1 MGLTKLA
8 IQRPVF
14 ILMLMLLIV
23 MTGFTAYRSMRVEE
37 NPDVSFGFISIT
49 TVYPGAGAEEVN
61 NLVSRELEEAVS
73 GVANLLEVTSSSQ
86 EGVSLVSLSFDVG
99 TNMDASLN
107 EVRAKVDA
115 ALGALP
121 NEVEKPIIEKL
132 DTASDPVIFLTL
144 RSDTLSNR
152 ELRDLADNVL
162 KDRFAQVKGVAS
174 VNVSGGDQREIQVR
188 VKKDALLRYGI
199 GILDVQQA
207 VQQASLNVPAG
218 RVQTGAEEFSVR
230 VLGEFRTPEEIG
242 ETYITVQESGQNGA
256 KRKVRLSDV
265 ADIADANAER
275 RSYSR
280 LDGSDSVV
288 VTIQKAK
295 EGNAVEISHAI
306 RKTLG
311 MDDLTMLA
319 SMEKEHGIEFVV
331 TRDASE
337 QIEESLFDLQFA
349 LFFGILLVTGVVFAF
364 LHNFRGTLI
373 VAIAIPL
380 CLFGAMIVLWM
391 SGFTINNMTM
401 LAMSLAV
408 GVLVDDAIVIIE
420 NIYRHLTH
428 GEEPVEA
435 AINGRMEIGLA
446 AIAITLADVVV
457 FVPIAFMGGIVGQ
470 FFKALG
476 IGFAVTVLFSLFVSF
491 TVTPML
497 ASRWYRKGEDW
508 ENPSG
513 RFAQWFERQ
522 FNGLRDFY
530 GRTLARAL
538 NNRWYV
544 FGAGFAALFAV
555 FLLIATSGT
564 ESIAGALTSEFF
576 IFLAVASIVIGIA
589 IPTVAF
595 LRKVWSVRR
604 RNLFFIVPMI
614 VMVFAP
620 ISEEVM
626 PAIPPMRLAVG
637 WVVALIAAFVYTLVA
652 NKSKRFVR
660 YRAIPS
666 ALVFVGFF
674 AIVAIGGQQF
684 GTWKKESVFK
694 FAFFPPSD
702 SGQVDVSVELP
713 PGASL
718 PETQK
723 VIERI
728 EAVAMAHPEAK
739 YVRSDIGRRGG
750 GGFSAASL
758 GTNFGRVGVT
768 LHDKKAIIDTL
779 AFWNRSE
786 EHLRTVTDTSVAAD
800 LLQQIGK
807 VPGAK
812 VTVSAGS
819 NVGFGR
825 PIQLSF
831 QSNDREAL
839 LATAVAIQE
848 GLASGAIKGVISP
861 EISSKPGKPELQ
873 AVPDRVKLGDADMN
887 VAQVGATMRVLYE
900 GDIQSKYR
908 VQGREYDIRVMMDIE
923 DRNDLNLVSQVPV
936 VFREGS
942 PVYLTDIAT
951 IQRGQGVDKIDRRNR
966 AQEVQVSTDLLPGFA
981 AGTVNLEIENWMRD
995 EKLIREGVT
1004 YQPQGQANVQARESG
1019 YLFGALGLGVL
1030 LVYMLLASLYDN
1042 LLYPFII
1049 QLAQPQALVGAI
1061 LALVIT
1067 DKTLNI
1073 VGMVGIIALVGLV
1086 GKNAILLVDY
1096 TNTLRARGKTRF
1108 EALVESGRTRLRPIM
1123 MTTLALIFGMLPIA
1137 LAIGRGSEFR
1147 ETIGI
1152 TIIGG
1157 VLLSTL
1163 LTLFVI
1169 PCSYSIFDDLS
1180 ETLGGKLRKYTRSPA
1195 DVSAYRTHPR
1205 PDAEPEREEEPSQP

>member
-23 MTGFTAYRSMRVEE
+23 MMGFTAYRSMRVEE

-49 TVYPGAGAEEVN
+49 TIYPGAGAEEVN

-73 GVANLLEVTSSSQ
+73 GVASLLEVTSSSQ

-115 ALGALP
+115 ALGSLP

-144 RSDTLSNR
+144 RSDSLSNR

-162 KDRFAQVKGVAS
+162 KDRFAQVGGVAS

-306 RKTLG
+306 RKTPG
-311 MDDLTMLA
+311 MDDKTMLA
-319 SMEKEHGIEFVV
+319 SMEEEHGIEFVV

-530 GRTLARAL
+530 GRTLRTAL
-538 NNRWYV
+538 NNRWYI
-544 FGAGFAALFAV
+544 FGAGFATLFAV
-555 FLLIATSGT
+555 FMMIGGSFAPDMGSAVATGMAPFGVICLLIGIVTFLVNWKRGYRKPKYILYGAIFGSVFV
-564 ESIAGALTSEFF
+564 IA
-576 IFLAVASIVIGIA
+576 
-589 IPTVAF
+589 
-595 LRKVWSVRR
+595 
-604 RNLFFIVPMI
+604 
-614 VMVFAP
+614 
-620 ISEEVM
+620 
-626 PAIPPMRLAVG
+626 AVG
-637 WVVALIAAFVYTLVA
+637 GFAFA
-652 NKSKRFVR
+652 
-660 YRAIPS
+660 
-666 ALVFVGFF
+666 
-674 AIVAIGGQQF
+674 Q
-684 GTWKKESVFK
+684 WKKEAVFK

-779 AFWNRSE
+779 AFWKKSE

-848 GLASGAIKGVISP
+848 GLASGAIKGVVSP

-995 EKLIREGVT
+995 ENLIREGVT

-1195 DVSAYRTHPR
+1195 DVSAHRTHPR
-1205 PDAEPEREEEPSQP
+1205 PDAEPEREQEPSQP

>member
-23 MTGFTAYRSMRVEE
+23 MMGFTAYRSMRVEE

-49 TVYPGAGAEEVN
+49 TIYPGAGAEEVN

-73 GVANLLEVTSSSQ
+73 GVASLLEVTSSSQ

-115 ALGALP
+115 ALGSLP

-144 RSDTLSNR
+144 RSDSLSNR

-162 KDRFAQVKGVAS
+162 KDRFAQVGGVAS

-230 VLGEFRTPEEIG
+230 VLGEFRTPQEIG

-306 RKTLG
+306 RKTPG
-311 MDDLTMLA
+311 MDDKTMLA
-319 SMEKEHGIEFVV
+319 SMEEEHGIEFVV

-530 GRTLARAL
+530 GRTLRTAL
-538 NNRWYV
+538 NNRWYI
-544 FGAGFAALFAV
+544 FGAGFATLFAV
-555 FLLIATSGT
+555 FMMIGGSFAPDMGSAVATGMAPFGVICLLIGIVTFLVNWKRGYRKPKYILYGAIFGSVFV
-564 ESIAGALTSEFF
+564 IA
-576 IFLAVASIVIGIA
+576 
-589 IPTVAF
+589 
-595 LRKVWSVRR
+595 
-604 RNLFFIVPMI
+604 
-614 VMVFAP
+614 
-620 ISEEVM
+620 
-626 PAIPPMRLAVG
+626 AVG
-637 WVVALIAAFVYTLVA
+637 GFAFA
-652 NKSKRFVR
+652 
-660 YRAIPS
+660 
-666 ALVFVGFF
+666 
-674 AIVAIGGQQF
+674 Q
-684 GTWKKESVFK
+684 WKKEAVFK

-779 AFWNRSE
+779 AFWKKSE

-995 EKLIREGVT
+995 ENLIREGVT

-1195 DVSAYRTHPR
+1195 DVSAHRTHPR
-1205 PDAEPEREEEPSQP
+1205 PDAEPEREQEPSQP

>member
-1 MGLTKLA
+1 MGLTKIA

-14 ILMLMLLIV
+14 ILMV
-23 MTGFTAYRSMRVEE
+23 MVLVVMMGITAYRSMRVEE

-49 TVYPGAGAEEVN
+49 TIYPGAGAEEVN

-99 TNMDASLN
+99 TDMDAALN

-115 ALGALP
+115 SVGQLP
-121 NEVEKPIIEKL
+121 REVEKPIVEKL
-132 DTASDPVIFLTL
+132 DTTSDPVLYLTL
-144 RSDTLSNR
+144 RSETLSNR

-162 KDRFAQVKGVAS
+162 KDRFAQIGGVAS
-174 VNVSGGDQREIQVR
+174 VSVSGGDQREIQVR
-188 VKKDALLRYGI
+188 VKKDALLRYGV

-207 VQQASLNVPAG
+207 IQQASLNVPAG

-230 VLGEFRTPEEIG
+230 VLGEFATPQEIADS
-242 ETYITVQESGQNGA
+242 YMTVQESGPNGVR
-256 KRKVRLSDV
+256 RKVRIG
-265 ADIADANAER
+265 DIADVVDANAER

-288 VTIQKAK
+288 MTIQKAK
-295 EGNAVEISHAI
+295 EGNAVEISHAV
-306 RKTLG
+306 RKTVGFDG
-311 MDDLTMLA
+311 MTMLQ
-319 SMEKEHGIEFVV
+319 SMEKEHGISFVV

-380 CLFGAMIVLWM
+380 CLFGAMIVLWA

-476 IGFAVTVLFSLFVSF
+476 IAFAVTVLFSLFVSF

-513 RFAQWFERQ
+513 RFASWFEAR
-522 FNGLRDFY
+522 FNALRDSY
-530 GRTLARAL
+530 GRALRWAL
-538 NNRWYV
+538 NHRWYV
-544 FGAGFAALFAV
+544 FGGGFVALFAV
-555 FLLIATSGT
+555 FMMIGGSFAPDMGAAIATGMMPF
-564 ESIAGALTSEFF
+564 GALC
-576 IFLAVASIVIGIA
+576 IVVGLV
-589 IPTVAF
+589 T
-595 LRKVWSVRR
+595 
-604 RNLFFIVPMI
+604 FIVNWARGYRKPKYLLYGA
-614 VMVFAP
+614 VFGSVFVLA
-620 ISEEVM
+620 
-626 PAIPPMRLAVG
+626 AVG
-637 WVVALIAAFVYTLVA
+637 GFAFA
-652 NKSKRFVR
+652 
-660 YRAIPS
+660 
-666 ALVFVGFF
+666 
-674 AIVAIGGQQF
+674 Q
-684 GTWKKESVFK
+684 WKKEAVFK

-702 SGQVDVSVELP
+702 SGQVDISIELP

-718 PETQK
+718 SQTQE
-723 VIERI
+723 VVEGIER
-728 EAVAMAHPEAK
+728 VAMAHPEAE
-739 YVRSDIGRRGG
+739 YVLADVGRRGG

-758 GTNFGRVGVT
+758 GTNFGRVSVT
-768 LHDKKAIIDTL
+768 LHDKKAIVDTL
-779 AFWNRSE
+779 AFWKKPE
-786 EHLRTVTDTSVAAD
+786 GHLRTVSDTSVAAD

-812 VTVSAGS
+812 VIVSTGS

-839 LATAVAIQE
+839 LATAVAVQV
-848 GLASGAIKGVISP
+848 GLNSGAIAGVVSP

-873 AVPDRVKLGDADMN
+873 AVPDRIKLGDADIT
-887 VAQVGATMRVLYE
+887 VAQVGAAMRVLYE
-900 GDIQSKYR
+900 GDIQSKFR
-908 VQGREYDIRVMMDIE
+908 VLGREYDIRVMMDLE

-942 PVYLTDIAT
+942 PIYLTDVAD

-966 AQEVQVSTDLLPGFA
+966 AQEIQVSTDLLPGYA

-995 EKLIREGVT
+995 EGLIQEGVT
-1004 YQPQGQANVQARESG
+1004 YKPQGQADVQARESG
-1019 YLFGALGLGVL
+1019 YLFGALLMGIV

-1073 VGMVGIIALVGLV
+1073 VGMIGIIALVGLV

-1096 TNTLRARGKTRF
+1096 ANTLRARGHSRF

-1123 MTTLALIFGMLPIA
+1123 MTTLALIFGMLPVA

-1157 VLLSTL
+1157 VMLSTL

-1180 ETLGGKLRKYTRSPA
+1180 EALGGRFRRYTRTGKDA
-1195 DVSAYRTHPR
+1195 SAWRTHPR
-1205 PDAEPEREEEPSQP
+1205 GKGHVQVEDEETTQV